1 MRARACGARRRVAA
15 PPPRAR
21 AAARFQP
28 ERARARDGAV
38 GASNATRDA
47 VFRDRALDLY
57 LVTVYAY
64 SKVGSFSYR
73 VTSDAATFARRLS
86 CFRGWRAGC
95 VDYECSDVRT
105 FGRSDVRTPA
115 SVAAPAPRIARRR
128 ATDARALPTAPRD
141 RSAMSRAMRGAVRD
155 ALRRSLAEKAPH
167 SLRVHMSNK
176 YVYAQ
181 IVRALDGHV
190 VASASTIERAFPFAE
205 SDASARE
212 TTRETRSRSDKR
224 AAAAVG
230 DALARRAK
238 AANVD
243 AVKWTRP
250 YGKRFHGKIASLMEA
265 LKSGGVGL
273 L

>member
-1 MRARACGARRRVAA
+1 
-15 PPPRAR
+15 
-21 AAARFQP
+21 
-28 ERARARDGAV
+28 
-38 GASNATRDA
+38 
-47 VFRDRALDLY
+47 
-57 LVTVYAY
+57 
-64 SKVGSFSYR
+64 
-73 VTSDAATFARRLS
+73 
-86 CFRGWRAGC
+86 
-95 VDYECSDVRT
+95 
-105 FGRSDVRTPA
+105 
-115 SVAAPAPRIARRR
+115 
-128 ATDARALPTAPRD
+128 
-141 RSAMSRAMRGAVRD
+141 MSRAMRGAVRD

-205 SDASARE
+205 SDASASA
-212 TTRETRSRSDKR
+212 TTREMRSRSDKR

-250 YGKRFHGKIASLMEA
+250 HGKRFHGKIASLMEA

>member
-1 MRARACGARRRVAA
+1 MCI
-15 PPPRAR
+15 
-21 AAARFQP
+21 
-28 ERARARDGAV
+28 
-38 GASNATRDA
+38 
-47 VFRDRALDLY
+47 RDR
-57 LVTVYAY
+57 
-64 SKVGSFSYR
+64 
-73 VTSDAATFARRLS
+73 
-86 CFRGWRAGC
+86 
-95 VDYECSDVRT
+95 
-105 FGRSDVRTPA
+105 
-115 SVAAPAPRIARRR
+115 
-128 ATDARALPTAPRD
+128 
-141 RSAMSRAMRGAVRD
+141 
-155 ALRRSLAEKAPH
+155 APH

-205 SDASARE
+205 SDASASA

>member
-1 MRARACGARRRVAA
+1 MRRR
-15 PPPRAR
+15 
-21 AAARFQP
+21 
-28 ERARARDGAV
+28 
-38 GASNATRDA
+38 
-47 VFRDRALDLY
+47 
-57 LVTVYAY
+57 
-64 SKVGSFSYR
+64 
-73 VTSDAATFARRLS
+73 TS
-86 CFRGWRAGC
+86 
-95 VDYECSDVRT
+95 VRT
-105 FGRSDVRTPA
+105 FGRSDVRTFGRPRGRRAGVVA
-115 SVAAPAPRIARRR
+115 SARRR
-128 ATDARALPTAPRD
+128 ATDARARDGAARPT
-141 RSAMSRAMRGAVRD
+141 AMSRAMRGAVRD

-205 SDASARE
+205 SDASASA
-212 TTRETRSRSDKR
+212 TTREMRSRSDKR

-273 L
+273 VVAL

>member
-1 MRARACGARRRVAA
+1 M
-15 PPPRAR
+15 
-21 AAARFQP
+21 
-28 ERARARDGAV
+28 
-38 GASNATRDA
+38 
-47 VFRDRALDLY
+47 
-57 LVTVYAY
+57 
-64 SKVGSFSYR
+64 
-73 VTSDAATFARRLS
+73 TSDAATFVRRLS
-86 CFRGWRAGC
+86 CFRRWRSGC
-95 VDYECSDVRT
+95 VDYECSDECSDVRT

-115 SVAAPAPRIARRR
+115 SVAAPRIARDI
-128 ATDARALPTAPRD
+128 AD
-141 RSAMSRAMRGAVRD
+141 RSRGAVRD

-167 SLRVHMSNK
+167 SLRVHVSNK

-205 SDASARE
+205 SDASASA
-212 TTRETRSRSDKR
+212 TTREMRSRSDKR

>member
-1 MRARACGARRRVAA
+1 MRRRRVFG
-15 PPPRAR
+15 R
-21 AAARFQP
+21 
-28 ERARARDGAV
+28 
-38 GASNATRDA
+38 
-47 VFRDRALDLY
+47 
-57 LVTVYAY
+57 
-64 SKVGSFSYR
+64 
-73 VTSDAATFARRLS
+73 
-86 CFRGWRAGC
+86 
-95 VDYECSDVRT
+95 SDVRT
-105 FGRSDVRTPA
+105 FGRSDVRTSDA
-115 SVAAPAPRIARRR
+115 GVRR
-128 ATDARALPTAPRD
+128 AARDAARPTRARGDGAARPT
-141 RSAMSRAMRGAVRD
+141 AMSRAMRGAVRD

-205 SDASARE
+205 SDASASA
-212 TTRETRSRSDKR
+212 TTREMRSRSDKR

>member
-1 MRARACGARRRVAA
+1 M
-15 PPPRAR
+15 
-21 AAARFQP
+21 
-28 ERARARDGAV
+28 
-38 GASNATRDA
+38 
-47 VFRDRALDLY
+47 ALWM
-57 LVTVYAY
+57 
-64 SKVGSFSYR
+64 
-73 VTSDAATFARRLS
+73 RRLRV
-86 CFRGWRAGC
+86 FGRVFGR
-95 VDYECSDVRT
+95 SDVRT
-105 FGRSDVRTPA
+105 FGRSDARVGRRAGVVA
-115 SVAAPAPRIARRR
+115 SARRR
-128 ATDARALPTAPRD
+128 ATDARARRTAPRD

-167 SLRVHMSNK
+167 SLRVHVSNK

-205 SDASARE
+205 SDASASA

>member
-1 MRARACGARRRVAA
+1 MPLTG
-15 PPPRAR
+15 
-21 AAARFQP
+21 
-28 ERARARDGAV
+28 RDGGTLLRLRFIRV
-38 GASNATRDA
+38 LLI
-47 VFRDRALDLY
+47 ALW
-57 LVTVYAY
+57 VP
-64 SKVGSFSYR
+64 R
-73 VTSDAATFARRLS
+73 VR
-86 CFRGWRAGC
+86 
-95 VDYECSDVRT
+95 V
-105 FGRSDVRTPA
+105 FGRSDDHTRSVGRRRRVR
-115 SVAAPAPRIARRR
+115 RIARRVVVV
-128 ATDARALPTAPRD
+128 ALPARAR
-141 RSAMSRAMRGAVRD
+141 AMSHAMRRAARD
-155 ALRRSLAEKAPH
+155 ALRASLAEKAPH

-190 VASASTIERAFPFAE
+190 VASASTIERAFPFATHE
-205 SDASARE
+205 RDASASASE
-212 TTRETRSRSDKR
+212 PRSRSDKR
-224 AAAAVG
+224 AAAAAR

>member
-1 MRARACGARRRVAA
+1 MSLLLPAA
-15 PPPRAR
+15 KRPCLRLT
-21 AAARFQP
+21 
-28 ERARARDGAV
+28 ERAKAFLWQVPPQRSRQD
-38 GASNATRDA
+38 
-47 VFRDRALDLY
+47 FERAL
-57 LVTVYAY
+57 
-64 SKVGSFSYR
+64 
-73 VTSDAATFARRLS
+73 
-86 CFRGWRAGC
+86 
-95 VDYECSDVRT
+95 
-105 FGRSDVRTPA
+105 
-115 SVAAPAPRIARRR
+115 
-128 ATDARALPTAPRD
+128 
-141 RSAMSRAMRGAVRD
+141 RGAVRD

-167 SLRVHMSNK
+167 SLRVHVSNK

-205 SDASARE
+205 SDASASA
-212 TTRETRSRSDKR
+212 TTREMRSRSDKR